1 MRAKT
6 EQRETA
12 RRLRGEGRTY
22 DEIQAALGVSK
33 SSISLWVRDVP
44 VPNADRVRRD
54 RLRRAAE
61 TRWGPVRAQRDE
73 ERRATKAAAAA
84 EIGPLSDRDLF
95 LVGIALYWA
104 EGSKDKPYDRRESAA
119 FINSDPD
126 VVSVYLRWLRL
137 LGFGEER
144 WRLRVSIHESADVAA
159 AERFW
164 AGLAEVPV
172 ERLSRSTLKR
182 HNPTTVR
189 KNVGDSYRGCLV
201 VSVLDSADLYRRI
214 EGWWS
219 RIVVETARRKP

>member
-6 EQRETA
+6 EHRETA
-12 RRLRGEGRTY
+12 RRLRAEGRTY

-44 VPNADRVRRD
+44 VPNADEMRRD

-61 TRWGPVRAQRDE
+61 TRWGPVRARRDE

-95 LVGIALYWA
+95 LTGIALYWA

-126 VVSVYLRWLRL
+126 VVSVYLCWLRL

-144 WRLRVSIHESADVAA
+144 WRLRVSIHESADVVA

-164 AGLAEVPV
+164 AALAEVPV

-189 KNVGDSYRGCLV
+189 KNVGDNYRGCLV

>member
-1 MRAKT
+1 MRART
-6 EQRETA
+6 EHRETA
-12 RRLRGEGRTY
+12 RRLRAEGRTY
-22 DEIQAALGVSK
+22 DEIQAAPGVSK

-44 VPNADRVRRD
+44 VPNADGIRRD
-54 RLRRAAE
+54 RMRRAAE
-61 TRWGPVRAQRDE
+61 TRWGPVRSQRDE

-126 VVSVYLRWLRL
+126 VVSVYLSWLRL

-159 AERFW
+159 AELFW

-189 KNVGDSYRGCLV
+189 KNVGDNYRGCLV